1 MLSAKEI
8 REQIS
13 PIDVA
18 FKYLGQPD
26 KKRYGKLWYKS
37 PFRSERTA
45 SFMVDE
51 KSFHDFGDSWDGDIF
66 AFVGRYYAVDFK
78 KAMDIIKSD
87 FGIVDNSWGDKEL
100 TKYLNEKRKTIADAN
115 RALDDWFNS
124 NFEAI
129 IIAQKEWVD
138 ISQKAQKDLL
148 KIAYDEIGRLEYL
161 YEIFFDAVKDENKKI
176 QIYRSMKKDR

>member
-1 MLSAKEI
+1 MLNAKNI

-18 FKYLGQPD
+18 LKYLGQPD

-37 PFRSERTA
+37 PFRNEKTA

-66 AFVGRYYAVDFK
+66 AFIERYFSVDFK
-78 KAMDIIKSD
+78 RAMQIIKTD
-87 FGIVDNSWGDKEL
+87 FGIAENNWGDKEL
-100 TKYLNEKRKTIADAN
+100 SRYMNERRKTMADAN
-115 RALDDWFNS
+115 KALEEWFNS

-129 IIAQKEWVD
+129 IIAQREWEN
-138 ISQKAQKDLL
+138 IAQKAQRDLL
-148 KIAYDEIGRLEYL
+148 KIAYDEISRLEYL
-161 YEIFFDAVKDENKKI
+161 YEIFFDAVKDNNKKL
-176 QIYRSMKKDR
+176 QIYRSMKKG

>member
-18 FKYLGQPD
+18 LKYLGQPD

-37 PFRSERTA
+37 PFRSERTP

-66 AFVGRYYAVDFK
+66 AFIERYYSVDFR
-78 KAMDIIKSD
+78 KAVQIIKSD
-87 FGIVDNSWGDKEL
+87 FGIIDNNWGDKQL
-100 TKYLNEKRKTIADAN
+100 SRYLNERRKTVADAN
-115 RALDDWFNS
+115 NALDDWFDS
-124 NFEAI
+124 NFKGI
-129 IIAQKEWVD
+129 IVAQKEWEQ
-138 ISQKAQKDLL
+138 ISKKAQKDLL
-148 KIAYDEIGRLEYL
+148 KIAYNEIGRLEYL
-161 YEIFFDAVKDENKKI
+161 YEIFFDAVKDENKKL
-176 QIYRSMKKDR
+176 QIYRSMKKVK